1 MRSGFFADGSGVST
15 PRIALIAGALVL
27 AYVAGVKVLEG
38 PGAASSQVSLAT
50 ESPTD
55 LERLARAIPAAK
67 ARAGAV
73 GALATGQIDFTS
85 TANASAKRML
95 QSACHGGERTVS
107 MVAPAGGPPMLL
119 STCASAK
126 TGGE

>member
-27 AYVAGVKVLEG
+27 ASLAGVKVLEG
-38 PGAASSQVSLAT
+38 PRAASSQVSLAT

-85 TANASAKRML
+85 TANASAKRTL
-95 QSACHGGERTVS
+95 QSACHGERTVS

>member
-1 MRSGFFADGSGVST
+1 MQSGFFTDRSGVST
-15 PRIALIAGALVL
+15 ARIAVVAGGLVL
-27 AYVAGVKVLEG
+27 ASLAGVKLLQA
-38 PGAASSQVSLAT
+38 PFAASSQVSLAT

-55 LERLARAIPAAK
+55 LERVARAVPAAK
-67 ARAGAV
+67 GRAGVA

-85 TANASAKRML
+85 TANASGKRTL

-107 MVAPAGGPPMLL
+107 MVAPAGGPPMVL

-126 TGGE
+126 TGRE

>member
-1 MRSGFFADGSGVST
+1 MRSGFFADRSGVST
-15 PRIALIAGALVL
+15 PRIALIAAGLVL
-27 AYVAGVKVLEG
+27 ASLTGVKVLEG
-38 PGAASSQVSLAT
+38 PRTGSSQVSLAT

-67 ARAGAV
+67 ARAGAA
-73 GALATGQIDFTS
+73 GALASGQIDFTS
-85 TANASAKRML
+85 TANASGKRTL

-126 TGGE
+126 TARE